1 MLADR
6 IRAMGAPH
14 WVGLYAAILA
24 AWAVLWAMAAAA
36 SDLAALS
43 GAYGA
48 ALWETLC
55 APAADA
61 AGIAR
66 LWAMWALMGAAMMT
80 PTALPAFATYEDLG
94 RATRT
99 RFGALAGGYL
109 AVWAGFAAA
118 AALVQTALWQ
128 SGLLDPLGAST
139 SVALSAALLALAG
152 LYQFS
157 ALKHACLSKC
167 RAPLTFFMQHWDE
180 GPWRMGL
187 RLGAVCLGCCWAL
200 MALAFVGGTM
210 NLGFM
215 AAGMVLMAV
224 EKLSLGRALTR
235 PLGIAL
241 LAAAALVA
249 AGAL

>member
-14 WVGLYAAILA
+14 WIGLYAAILA
-24 AWAVLWAMAAAA
+24 AWAVLWAMAAASA
-36 SDLAALS
+36 PGGLADI
-43 GAYGA
+43 YGA
-48 ALWETLC
+48 AFWEALC

-61 AGIAR
+61 AGLGR
-66 LWAMWALMGAAMMT
+66 LWAMWALMGAAMMA

-94 RATRT
+94 HAAPT
-99 RFGALAGGYL
+99 RFWALAGGYL
-109 AVWAGFAAA
+109 AVWAGFAAF
-118 AALVQTALWQ
+118 AALAQTGLWQ
-128 SGLLDPLGAST
+128 VGLLDPLGAST
-139 SVALSAALLALAG
+139 SAALTGVLLALAG

-157 ALKHACLSKC
+157 PLKEACLSRC
-167 RAPLTFFMQHWDE
+167 RAPLSFFMAHWND

-215 AAGMVLMAV
+215 ALGMMLMAL
-224 EKLSLGRALTR
+224 EKLPMGRVLTR
-235 PLGIAL
+235 PLGALL

-249 AGAL
+249 AGVI